1 MLYVRSICAGRPTG
15 IDSRQ
20 KLIVKRPDRVIDVLC
35 VGVDLGTY
43 PALTIMLQI
52 FATIPVTTATGERS
66 FSALKYI
73 KNYLRSTMGEQRLN
87 GLAHMYINRD
97 IDIDYDLVI
106 DEFGHNNRRLKFV

>member
-1 MLYVRSICAGRPTG
+1 MWANWLVAVRWKAYWN
-15 IDSRQ
+15 RQ
-20 KLIVKRPDRVIDVLC
+20 PAKVKRPDRVIDALC
-35 VGVDLGTY
+35 VAVDLGTY
-43 PALTIMLQI
+43 PAVAVMLQI

-87 GLAHMYINRD
+87 GLAHMFINRD

-106 DEFGHNNRRLKFV
+106 DEFGRHNRRLKFV